1 MNRIIKVIYQDGSE
15 LEPKNITPL
24 EISDDKQ
31 QQWRNQ
37 SRYNRQFRSF
47 EEEILDGLDGDIV
60 EDYAKDRF
68 DLVEEDDV
76 EEKDINDFSDDEIMD
91 EVRARKLLGSNNS
104 IISAQFI
111 TRFSKIMEKESQ
123 ILLDNLLTE
132 FETKLN
138 L

>member
-1 MNRIIKVIYQDGSE
+1 MNRIIKVIYQDGSV
-15 LEPKNITPL
+15 LEPENITPL
-24 EISDDKQ
+24 ETSEDKQ

-37 SRYNRQFRSF
+37 AKYNRQFRSF
-47 EEEILDGLDGDIV
+47 EEDILDNLDEDIV

-91 EVRARKLLGSNNS
+91 EVRSRKLLGSNNS
-104 IISAQFI
+104 IISEQFI
-111 TRFSKIMEKESQ
+111 TRFSKIIEKESQ

>member
-37 SRYNRQFRSF
+37 VRYNRQFRSF
-47 EEEILDGLDGDIV
+47 EEDILDDLDEDIV
-60 EDYAKDRF
+60 EDYAKYRF
-68 DLVEEDDV
+68 HLVEEDDV
-76 EEKDINDFSDDEIMD
+76 EEKNINDFSDDEIMD
-91 EVRARKLLGSNNS
+91 EARARKLLGSNNS
-104 IISAQFI
+104 IISEQFI

-138 L
+138 P

>member
-37 SRYNRQFRSF
+37 VRYNRQFRSF
-47 EEEILDGLDGDIV
+47 EEDILDDLDEDIV
-60 EDYAKDRF
+60 EDYAKNRF
-68 DLVEEDDV
+68 HLVEEDDV
-76 EEKDINDFSDDEIMD
+76 EEKNINDFSDDEIMD

-104 IISAQFI
+104 IISEQFI

-132 FETKLN
+132 FETKLT

>member
-37 SRYNRQFRSF
+37 VRYNRQFRSF
-47 EEEILDGLDGDIV
+47 EEDILDDLDEDIV
-60 EDYAKDRF
+60 EDYAKNRF
-68 DLVEEDDV
+68 HLVEEDDV
-76 EEKDINDFSDDEIMD
+76 EEKNINDFSDDEIMD

-104 IISAQFI
+104 IIYEQFI

-132 FETKLN
+132 FETKLT